1 MSQQAAIGMISLI
14 GALILVGRALSV
26 RRRADQPLGRYALI
40 WVIVFGV
47 AFVFATWRGSQ
58 S

>member
-1 MSQQAAIGMISLI
+1 MSQQAAIAMISVI
-14 GALILVGRALSV
+14 GALILVGRALYV

-40 WVIVFGV
+40 WAILFGM
-47 AFVFATWRGSQ
+47 AFVFAAWRGSY